1 MNKCNISAALA
12 LGLFAAAPA
21 LAQGPV
27 FGVKGGL
34 NYAMIAVDEADENKA
49 RIGFHG
55 GLFGRTD
62 PESAFGLQV
71 EVLYSAKGAH
81 ATYNALGGLIDQ
93 EVDFNVNYLEVPV
106 LASLRVADVLDIQ
119 LGPYAAFLLSAKTS
133 TSGDLGNGS
142 DDLDKDNFQSTD
154 FGLAVGAALNAGTN
168 LQVGARYTHGFAK
181 LADSDAAD
189 MVLGDATNRCI
200 QIYLGIGVGGN

>member
-49 RIGFHG
+49 RIGLHG

-142 DDLDKDNFQSTD
+142 DDLDKDNFHSTD
-154 FGLAVGAALNAGTN
+154 FGLAVGAALNVGSN
-168 LQVGARYTHGFAK
+168 LQVGARYTHGFSE
-181 LADSDAAD
+181 LANSDAAD
-189 MVLGDATNRCI
+189 LVLGDAMNRCV